1 VADDAAAMA
10 DDAGLVDD
18 DTALHLLTSTYAA
31 HTATAFVGSRE
42 RSHSTQLTERRSPQ
56 SHPSHYNTIRPT
68 QRVSSREIQ
77 LPYTNLQVAVTDLQA
92 YQVVV

>member
-1 VADDAAAMA
+1 VA

-18 DTALHLLTSTYAA
+18 DTALHLLTSTYTA
-31 HTATAFVGSRE
+31 HTTAAFVGSKE
-42 RSHSTQLTERRSPQ
+42 RGHSTQLTERRSPQ

-68 QRVSSREIQ
+68 QRVPSREVQ

-92 YQVVV
+92 YQVLV

>member
-1 VADDAAAMA
+1 VA

-18 DTALHLLTSTYAA
+18 DTALHLLTSTYTA
-31 HTATAFVGSRE
+31 HTATATFVGSKE
-42 RSHSTQLTERRSPQ
+42 RGHSTQLTERRSPQ